1 MSLRP
6 VPNVPASAKPG
17 PPVADLVVDL
27 DEMLLL
33 ADIGAETAIN
43 ETQLALSRFA
53 AAIRGAKAGLSPNAI
68 AEFARKGIDVSTLPV
83 DADLL
88 AHLADQHAED
98 RRLHLVSRLEQPIV
112 DALSARLGIFA
123 TATGGLA
130 DRAAKREIM
139 ERICPA
145 GYRLAER
152 PAAQHRHVAP
162 RVWLKALRVHQWA
175 KNALVFVPLLLGH
188 AYTDI
193 GALLACTAG
202 FVLMGLLASG
212 TYLINDLADLA
223 SDRRHPTKRNRPL
236 ARGDIKAGA
245 ALTVAAGLIAASLV
259 GSALISLAFLG
270 TLAAYLCVTLAYSF
284 HLKRLLLIDVF
295 VLAALFTSRI
305 AMGIVLA
312 DVVPSSWLLTFTMFF
327 FLSLSLAKRHA
338 EIVNSA
344 ERGVT
349 SLAGRDYVAADAPL
363 TVALGVAA
371 NAVAMLVAFLYL
383 SFDATPTG
391 LYREPYWLWGAAF
404 VVMLWSL
411 RIWGLAHRGRLDA
424 DPVAFAITDRF
435 SLTLGAVVACVFVLA
450 I

>member
-6 VPNVPASAKPG
+6 VPNAPASANPAM
-17 PPVADLVVDL
+17 PVADLVVDL
-27 DEMLLL
+27 DEMLLM
-33 ADIGAETAIN
+33 ADVGTETAIKQT
-43 ETQLALSRFA
+43 ELRLARYA
-53 AAIRGAKAGLSPNAI
+53 AAIRGGKVGLSPHAI

-83 DADLL
+83 DKDLL
-88 AHLADQHAED
+88 AHLADQHAEG
-98 RRLHLVSRLEQPIV
+98 RRLHLISRLEQPIV

-123 TATGGLA
+123 TATGGLS
-130 DRAAKREIM
+130 DRAAKREAM
-139 ERICPA
+139 ERACPG
-145 GYRLAER
+145 GYRLAEQ
-152 PAAQHRHVAP
+152 PAAGPSGAP
-162 RVWLKALRVHQWA
+162 LRVWLKAMRLHQWA

-188 AYTDI
+188 AYSD
-193 GALLACTAG
+193 ADAVLACTAG

-223 SDRRHPTKRNRPL
+223 CDRRHPTKRNRPL
-236 ARGDIKAGA
+236 ARGEIKAGA
-245 ALTVAAGLIAASLV
+245 ALGVAAVLIGGSLLA
-259 GSALISLAFLG
+259 SALISLAFLG

-284 HLKRLLLIDVF
+284 HLKRKLLIDVF

-312 DVVPSSWLLTFTMFF
+312 GVVPSSWLLTFTMFF

-338 EIVNSA
+338 EIVSSA
-344 ERGVT
+344 ERGIM
-349 SLAGRDYVAADAPL
+349 SLPGRDYVAADVPL
-363 TVALGVAA
+363 TVALGIAA

-383 SFDATPTG
+383 TFDAMPMG
-391 LYREPYWLWGAAF
+391 FYREPYWLWGAAF

-435 SLTLGAVVACVFVLA
+435 SLALGAIVAGVFVLA